1 MPHTLSALVQQ
12 QALPQN
18 ETAYLQ
24 DLQPFDPDETYA
36 IMSRQRIMA
45 EDSEKFPFVSA
56 KRSSRGAAGRLKEFS
71 GSKAKGM
78 SMRKKE
84 HVAAINSG
92 ILNTNQS

>member
-1 MPHTLSALVQQ
+1 MHECKRV
-12 QALPQN
+12 
-18 ETAYLQ
+18 Q

-56 KRSSRGAAGRLKEFS
+56 KRASRGAGGRLKEFA
-71 GSKAKGM
+71 GSKAKGL

-84 HVAAINSG
+84 HVKAINFG
-92 ILNTNQS
+92 TINAH